1 MRVNELIAKLQTLRQ
16 DASIKIVVP
25 IEGRPYGGILK
36 EVDGISETF
45 DQDSNEMFY
54 TVHLSDV
61 VKS

>member
-1 MRVNELIAKLQTLRQ
+1 MRVNELIAKLQTFRQ

-36 EVDGISETF
+36 EVDEISETF

-54 TVHLSDV
+54 TVHLSDG